1 MDNKYWIKK
10 WQKDKTFYVENDRIK
25 DKMLLY
31 TPFPYTNLLGFQNAE
46 ILPIL
51 STDVLARFNRMNNKN
66 VLFPTGFNSLCNTSF
81 IENKKISNHL
91 NDDLTDIFDNQMRG
105 LGIGINESKHINM
118 RHDEYL
124 SNLQQAFID
133 LYNRGYIEYKPKK
146 VYYSKKHNK
155 LYDYMNKPSISSS
168 MIVKSFVLKIDSVI
182 DDVLSDINKI
192 KCDDEIKDSLI
203 KSFEP
208 KRIMKLS
215 LFVSNGATIELT
227 LDEPQFL
234 GGVSYIFL
242 NPEHIDITDY
252 TDINEY
258 SSIISYLENNTGL
271 FAFSGLFAKN
281 PLTGRDIPIFISTIY
296 DIDIYLGIPGVDEDD
311 RLLANEQELEIIE
324 IIKDNT
330 LINSDFLDSLEIN
343 EAREKIFN
351 AFIEAEIADDYI
363 EYNNIEILLS
373 SNDNFGPLFPFLEDK
388 DTGEIHSLQGHLP
401 YAFSDKMRPVLL
413 DNVDIIGNTM
423 NGTINNLFTS
433 GMCPILSIIY
443 DDIGSIISIFSDEA
457 YSDLEAWGGNEC
469 LIINRK
475 QIYSSLIMPLI
486 FYNII
491 KKESRFDLPLFIK
504 EVKLVKEIVDIK
516 HNKIRRINNN
526 LIDFDKL
533 LLKHYPDSIRIFML
547 LEENS
552 ANFIF
557 DLYKLEDVDSIVR
570 QCYNSL
576 LVDND
581 AKSVIE
587 YELYN
592 LSNKC
597 LSLLKENKVNEYV
610 RLIYDFINNYI
621 LKYGLSYKLT
631 ETFIKIASPIMPFIC
646 EELNKELFNAKYSII
661 NEDWPN

>member
-1 MDNKYWIKK
+1 MDFRYWIKK
-10 WQKDKTFYVENDRIK
+10 WQKDKAFYIENDRIK
-25 DKMLLY
+25 EKKLFY
-31 TPFPYTNLLGFQNAE
+31 TPFSYTNLLGFQNAE
-46 ILPIL
+46 ILPLL

-91 NDDLTDIFDNQMRG
+91 NDDLVNVYDNQMRS
-105 LGIGINESKHINM
+105 LGIGVNEAKHINM

-155 LYDYMNKPSISSS
+155 LYDYMNKPQSSSS

-182 DDVLSDINKI
+182 DDVLNDINQI
-192 KCDDEIKDSLI
+192 KCDEELKNSLI

-208 KRIMKLS
+208 KRIMKLN
-215 LFVSNGATIELT
+215 FYVSNGSILEVC

-258 SSIISYLENNTGL
+258 NSVISYLENNTGL
-271 FAFSGLFAKN
+271 FAFSGLYAQN
-281 PLTGRDIPIFISTIY
+281 PLTGKDIPIFISTIY
-296 DIDIYLGIPGVDEDD
+296 DIDVYVGIPGIDEDD
-311 RLLANEQELEIIE
+311 KLLAVEQELEVIE
-324 IIKDNT
+324 IVNNNC

-343 EAREKIFN
+343 EARDKIFD
-351 AFIEAEIADDYI
+351 AFIEAEIATDFI
-363 EYNNIEILLS
+363 EYNNVEILLS

-433 GMCPILSIIY
+433 GICPILSIIY

-457 YSDLEAWGGNEC
+457 LDDIEAWGSNEC
-469 LIINRK
+469 LIINK
-475 QIYSSLIMPLI
+475 EQIYSSLVMPLI

-491 KKESRFDLPLFIK
+491 KKESKVKLPVFIK

-516 HNKIRRINNN
+516 LNKIRRINNN

-533 LLKHYPDSIRIFML
+533 LNKHYPDSIRMFML
-547 LEENS
+547 LDENDES
-552 ANFIF
+552 FIF
-557 DLYKLEDVDSIVR
+557 DQYRLEDVDSIIK
-570 QCYNSL
+570 QCYNTL
-576 LVDND
+576 LVDNLE
-581 AKSVIE
+581 KSVIE
-587 YELYN
+587 YELYT

-597 LSLLKENKVNEYV
+597 LRALKDNNAKDYV

-621 LKYGLSYKLT
+621 LKYGLSYRLT